1 MLDLRNQLPIYL
13 KDFPLTIIHSF
24 KYIMSYGLTLT
35 FLNSLLLKIANH
47 VLMSTQDVLQM

>member
-13 KDFPLTIIHSF
+13 KDFSLTIIHSF
-24 KYIMSYGLTLT
+24 KYVMSYGLTLT
-35 FLNSLLLKIANH
+35 FPNSLLLKIANH